1 LLEPLRVEIDR
12 PSASRVLL
20 RRPFGRILLGHVA
33 VPIAVMAAGAAVAGI
48 VLALA
53 GALPARG
60 GALALAAIA
69 IVPTVVL
76 CAALS
81 SRRGGRVP
89 VSVLAMGSTGDPSG
103 GGIVVA
109 WLLAWPAVAMVL
121 AALPLIYVARGTS
134 LSSAV
139 TFALAVA
146 LAAPFA
152 LGIALAS
159 SEA

>member
-1 LLEPLRVEIDR
+1 
-12 PSASRVLL
+12 
-20 RRPFGRILLGHVA
+20 
-33 VPIAVMAAGAAVAGI
+33 M
-48 VLALA
+48 LALA

-60 GALALAAIA
+60 GALALVAIA
-69 IVPTVVL
+69 IGPAIVL

-89 VSVLAMGSTGDPSG
+89 VSVLAMGSAGDPSG

-109 WLLAWPAVAMVL
+109 WLLAWPVGAVVL
-121 AALPLIYVARGTS
+121 GAVPLIYVARGNS
-134 LSSAV
+134 LSSALIF
-139 TFALAVA
+139 TFAIT

-152 LGIALAS
+152 LGTVLAN

>member
-1 LLEPLRVEIDR
+1 
-12 PSASRVLL
+12 
-20 RRPFGRILLGHVA
+20 
-33 VPIAVMAAGAAVAGI
+33 
-48 VLALA
+48 
-53 GALPARG
+53 
-60 GALALAAIA
+60 A